1 MGHVALGS
9 FGMLEEGGGGG
20 KGKTCNSQGDTN
32 KTVTQIHSR
41 NRGSKDFTT
50 LVPAVALEI
59 PQL

>member
-9 FGMLEEGGGGG
+9 FGILEEGEGRE
-20 KGKTCNSQGDTN
+20 GKTCNSQGDTN

-50 LVPAVALEI
+50 LVPAVTLEI